1 MKKQRMDGLETRRQL
16 LSVASEVFAKKGFR
30 GATIAEICQMA
41 KANAAA
47 VNYHFGSKESLYIE
61 SWRYAFENS
70 LKIYPPDGGVLPDA
84 SAEERLYGRILSI
97 MRRIVD
103 TKSHDFDIIHKEMA
117 NPTGLLTG
125 IEESIEPIFHGL
137 AAVIRE
143 LLGEWATEQQVRL
156 CQMSVRAQCF
166 GPLLRARFQKTLVQS
181 PKIPGL
187 ESILEEDVKTLA
199 DHVTRFSLAGIRE
212 IQEKKKG

>member
-1 MKKQRMDGLETRRQL
+1 M
-16 LSVASEVFAKKGFR
+16 
-30 GATIAEICQMA
+30 
-41 KANAAA
+41 
-47 VNYHFGSKESLYIE
+47 
-61 SWRYAFENS
+61 
-70 LKIYPPDGGVLPDA
+70 
-84 SAEERLYGRILSI
+84 GRIVI
-97 MRRIVD
+97 PIYVEQ
-103 TKSHDFDIIHKEMA
+103 TK
-117 NPTGLLTG
+117 
-125 IEESIEPIFHGL
+125 
-137 AAVIRE
+137 AVIRE